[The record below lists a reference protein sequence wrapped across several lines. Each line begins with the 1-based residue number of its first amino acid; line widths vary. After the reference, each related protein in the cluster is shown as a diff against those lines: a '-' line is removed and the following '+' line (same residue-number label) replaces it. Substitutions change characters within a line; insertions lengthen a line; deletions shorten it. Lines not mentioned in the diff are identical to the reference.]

1 MEVFTKEEILKLFSE
16 TNKAIAETNRVVVET
31 NKGIFELKERQDK
44 TDVQLAKTDAQLAK
58 TDAQLAELAESQKK
72 TDEVI
77 AESQKKTDE
86 VIAELAVSQKKTDEQ
101 LKETAKQIAET
112 DVQLKETDAS
122 LKRLGKYHGGLSN
135 NVGSATEEFFYNA
148 LKKKRTLNG
157 IRFDHVQ
164 RNWRKKGYKQN
175 DEFDIVMLN
184 GTAISVIEVKLQAHK
199 DDIEKILTKQKK
211 RFNEI
216 FPEYKDYEQHW
227 ALATFSIDDELRK
240 KAQASGLTV
249 LRRDGELLEYNPP
262 I

>member
-1 MEVFTKEEILKLFSE
+1 MSNSKLLNLPPENTKTMRMFTRRVFSKEEIKELFAE
-16 TNKAIAETNRVVVET
+16 TNKAI
-31 NKGIFELKERQDK
+31 
-44 TDVQLAKTDAQLAK
+44 
-58 TDAQLAELAESQKK
+58 AELAESQKK
-72 TDEVI
+72 TDAQLKE
-77 AESQKKTDE
+77 TDAQLKE
-86 VIAELAVSQKKTDEQ
+86 TDAQLKETDAQ

-112 DVQLKETDAS
+112 DAQLKETDAQLKENAKQIAETDAS

-135 NVGSATEEFFYNA
+135 NVGSAIEEFFYNA

-157 IRFDHVQ
+157 IRFDHVE
-164 RNWRKKGYKQN
+164 RNWGKKGYKQD

-199 DDIEKILTKQKK
+199 DDIDKILTKQKK

-227 ALATFSIDDELRK
+227 ALATFSIDKNLRK

-249 LRRDGELLEYNPP
+249 LRRDGDLLEYNPP
-262 I
+262 MPCGK

>member
-1 MEVFTKEEILKLFSE
+1 MRMFTRRVFSKEEIKELF
-16 TNKAIAETNRVVVET
+16 AETDKRIDRL
-31 NKGIFELKERQDK
+31 GERIDRLTESQKK
-44 TDVQLAKTDAQLAK
+44 TDEQLAKTDAQLAK
-58 TDAQLAELAESQKK
+58 TDALVAQVA
-72 TDEVI
+72 
-77 AESQKKTDE
+77 
-86 VIAELAVSQKKTDEQ
+86 
-101 LKETAKQIAET
+101 AKM
-112 DVQLKETDAS
+112 DKMNDM
-122 LKRLGKYHGGLSN
+122 YGGLSN
-135 NVGSATEEFFYNA
+135 NVGSAIEEFFYNA

-184 GTAISVIEVKLQAHK
+184 GTAISVIEVKLKAHE
-199 DDIEKILTKQKK
+199 DDIDKILTKQKK

-227 ALATFSIDDELRK
+227 ALATFSIDKNLRK

-262 I
+262 IRP